1 MAFKDVY
8 LGNQLS
14 TASLVSS
21 GTLVGFFTH
30 PSLLEILWTWVST
43 PIPVTCPHATFI
55 VMCAILGPTPGSF
68 TNSSTVGGMSPLYFS
83 AQILVASFM

>member
-1 MAFKDVY
+1 MKRKMAFKDVY

-30 PSLLEILWTWVST
+30 PSLLEILWT
-43 PIPVTCPHATFI
+43 
-55 VMCAILGPTPGSF
+55 
-68 TNSSTVGGMSPLYFS
+68 
-83 AQILVASFM
+83 